1 MRKTPNKKQQ
11 GTQNNF
17 QTLWRSLTDEPENTR
32 FLVASV
38 GLHLLVIF
46 LLWFSWQ
53 GSQDIKVI
61 KAPNSMQAR
70 LLTAAEIQ
78 QLQERKHVVQ
88 KKVSDTK
95 KKKEQAKKKRRE
107 AEKKKKALKKKKQA
121 EKKKRIADQRKAK
134 ETEKLRIKKL
144 NDKRLKEQALEKQRQ
159 SEAKAEQDAREERRL
174 SDVKKK
180 NREQKMLDKLK
191 ALEIAN
197 LSREKLAFEQA
208 RQLELQQQKN
218 AQNEFEISEVDRFK
232 ALIRAKIT
240 SRWHIPPKLKGKGLK
255 LDLRINLLP
264 NGELISAKVVQSSGK
279 DSLDQSAELAAN
291 SIRVYPVP
299 ETSDIF
305 ERNFRQFRL
314 RFSP

>member
-107 AEKKKKALKKKKQA
+107 AEKKKKALKKKRS
-121 EKKKRIADQRKAK
+121 KKP
-134 ETEKLRIKKL
+134 IK
-144 NDKRLKEQALEKQRQ
+144 
-159 SEAKAEQDAREERRL
+159 S
-174 SDVKKK
+174 
-180 NREQKMLDKLK
+180 
-191 ALEIAN
+191 
-197 LSREKLAFEQA
+197 
-208 RQLELQQQKN
+208 
-218 AQNEFEISEVDRFK
+218 
-232 ALIRAKIT
+232 
-240 SRWHIPPKLKGKGLK
+240 
-255 LDLRINLLP
+255 
-264 NGELISAKVVQSSGK
+264 
-279 DSLDQSAELAAN
+279 
-291 SIRVYPVP
+291 
-299 ETSDIF
+299 
-305 ERNFRQFRL
+305 
-314 RFSP
+314 